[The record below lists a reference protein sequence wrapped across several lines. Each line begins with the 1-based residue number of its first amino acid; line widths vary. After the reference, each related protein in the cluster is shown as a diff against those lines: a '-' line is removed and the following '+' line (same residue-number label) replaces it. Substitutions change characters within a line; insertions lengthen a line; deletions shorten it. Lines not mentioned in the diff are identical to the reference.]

1 MAPLEDNAI
10 FSKVYEFVHGL
21 AGTDAAWL
29 AYGVAAMAVI
39 LVVVNGF
46 LALGMLFTW
55 FERKLVGRFQSRV
68 GPNRAGPFGLFQVI
82 ADAIKLLFKEDIVPR
97 RADRVMFNAAPIVM
111 LAPAVMALG
120 VIPFGPGSFI
130 ADLNIG
136 LLYVAAMSGV
146 ASLAVLMAG
155 YASANKLAMFGSMR
169 AVALLVSYEIPLI
182 MALLA
187 VTLLAGSMS
196 LVDVVDAQAAPFILV
211 MPLGVF
217 VFLAAIA
224 AELNRPPFDVTEAES
239 ELVAGY
245 LTEYSGMKFGVFYL
259 AEFANVVL
267 AGALFAVL
275 FLDGWNGP
283 VLPPHL
289 WFLIKIFGFLF
300 VASWVRATIPRL
312 RLDQILGFAWKIL
325 FPLSLIN
332 VIVLAVEVIAFSDPS
347 VGDALTQSEMLI
359 MAAVNW
365 AVALV
370 AVAVLSRTVRLGAPA
385 PRLAVMGRPEPEG
398 G

>member
-1 MAPLEDNAI
+1 MAPLEDNVI
-10 FSKVYEFVHGL
+10 FSTVYEFVHGL
-21 AGTDAAWL
+21 AGPDAAWL

-68 GPNRAGPFGLFQVI
+68 GPNRAGPFGLLQAI
-82 ADAIKLLFKEDIVPR
+82 ADGIKLLFKEDIVPR

-136 LLYVAAMSGV
+136 LLYVAAMSGI
-146 ASLAVLMAG
+146 ASLPSSWPATHPPTSWRC
-155 YASANKLAMFGSMR
+155 SAACGRWRCSSPTRF
-169 AVALLVSYEIPLI
+169 PLI

-196 LVDVVDAQAAPFILV
+196 LVDVVDAQAVPFILV
-211 MPLGVF
+211 TPLGVL
-217 VFLAAIA
+217 VFLAAIS

-289 WFLIKIFGFLF
+289 WFLIKVFGFLF
-300 VASWVRATIPRL
+300 VASWVRASVPRL

-347 VGDALTQSEMLI
+347 VGDTLTQSEMLI

-370 AVAVLSRTVRLGAPA
+370 AVAVLSRTVRLGTPA

>member
-68 GPNRAGPFGLFQVI
+68 GPNRAGPFGLLQAI
-82 ADAIKLLFKEDIVPR
+82 ADGIKLLFKEDIVPR

-136 LLYVAAMSGV
+136 LLYVAAMSGI

-196 LVDVVDAQAAPFILV
+196 LVDVVDAQAVPFILV
-211 MPLGVF
+211 TPLGVSG
-217 VFLAAIA
+217 VPGRNLGR
-224 AELNRPPFDVTEAES
+224 AEPSALRRDGSGVGARRGLPDRVQRDEVRRLLPRRIRQRRAGRSAVRGALPRRLERPRPPA
-239 ELVAGY
+239 AP
-245 LTEYSGMKFGVFYL
+245 
-259 AEFANVVL
+259 VVSHQGL
-267 AGALFAVL
+267 RVPVRRVL
-275 FLDGWNGP
+275 GEGHRSP
-283 VLPPHL
+283 GSV
-289 WFLIKIFGFLF
+289 
-300 VASWVRATIPRL
+300 STR
-312 RLDQILGFAWKIL
+312 
-325 FPLSLIN
+325 
-332 VIVLAVEVIAFSDPS
+332 FS
-347 VGDALTQSEMLI
+347 V
-359 MAAVNW
+359 
-365 AVALV
+365 
-370 AVAVLSRTVRLGAPA
+370 SR
-385 PRLAVMGRPEPEG
+385 GRSFSR
-398 G
+398 